1 MNVRLYKDGK
11 LNKIT
16 TLKRN
21 AILSKTDNP
30 GAMFTREQ
38 ITVIN
43 DENRT
48 FSYEETI
55 EIELLIQKEKQLC

>member
-1 MNVRLYKDGK
+1 MNVRLYKKGQ

-16 TLKRN
+16 NLKKN
-21 AILSKTDNP
+21 SILSKTSNP

-48 FSYEETI
+48 FSYEETV

>member
-1 MNVRLYKDGK
+1 MNVRLYKNGQ

-16 TLKRN
+16 NLKRN
-21 AILSKTDNP
+21 SILSKTDNP
-30 GAMFTREQ
+30 GAMFTKEQ

-48 FSYEETI
+48 FSYKETV